1 MFIQRVCGIRYATIH
16 WPKNKYDIAVL
27 KELIIKKTAWSI
39 HSAIEIS
46 EKSVQVSIYV
56 LRSFK
61 DYYM

>member
-1 MFIQRVCGIRYATIH
+1 M
-16 WPKNKYDIAVL
+16 AVL

-56 LRSFK
+56 LGSFK